1 MNNAYLLLVH
11 SDKCKNN
18 MIDPLLLEELT
29 PDFDET
35 ESESENDL
43 DSDISNSKKGFQMP
57 ITQSSALNIYQKAG
71 TEEDEVNN
79 AISILPFPH
88 VLSSAEETLIL
99 EAKEKLGFKF
109 DLDRFQLQAVVALLN
124 GRNVV
129 LNAPCGSGK
138 LAINYLAI
146 EVLRIKYG
154 LPDGVGICLQPLNN
168 ILRDFYIYQIIID

>member
-1 MNNAYLLLVH
+1 
-11 SDKCKNN
+11 
-18 MIDPLLLEELT
+18 
-29 PDFDET
+29 
-35 ESESENDL
+35 
-43 DSDISNSKKGFQMP
+43 MP
-57 ITQSSALNIYQKAG
+57 ITQSFALNIYQKAG

-88 VLSSAEETLIL
+88 VLSSSEETLIL

-146 EVLRIKYG
+146 
-154 LPDGVGICLQPLNN
+154 
-168 ILRDFYIYQIIID
+168 